1 MNSQRFA
8 MIDDDAA
15 WEHWRGN
22 WMLRDDTIYL
32 NHGSFGPPP
41 EPVRAARRKW
51 IDLLDAQPMDF
62 FVRRFE
68 AELFA
73 ARERLAAFVGTS
85 RENIVFMENAT
96 AAMNV
101 VASSLTLKPGDEVLL
116 TDHEYDAVRRIWSRK
131 CARAGTSEPRV
142 VKLPLPLESS
152 EQIVDA
158 VIADVSERTRLIV
171 VSHVTS
177 KTAIILPV
185 AEICAKAREIGIAV
199 CVDGPHAP
207 AQIPLDTDSLGCDFY
222 TASLHKWLSAP
233 FGSGF
238 LYVHPR
244 CQHFI
249 KTPILSWGR
258 LLPDKP
264 ETWDD
269 EFTWTGTRDP
279 SAYLSVPAAIDFLES
294 VGLEAFRARTHQLA
308 EYARGRLIETTGGE
322 AIVPDHEQWCGSMA
336 LVSLPPGDSRA
347 LQIALWERFGI
358 EVPIIDFAGQRF
370 IRVSCHLY
378 NDRQQI
384 DFLCDALTKL
394 L

>member
-1 MNSQRFA
+1 

-15 WEHWRGN
+15 WEHWRGY
-22 WMLRDDTIYL
+22 WKLRDDTIYL

-51 IDLLDAQPMDF
+51 IDQLDAQPMDF
-62 FVRRFE
+62 FVRRLE
-68 AELFA
+68 PELSA
-73 ARERLAAFVGTS
+73 ARDRLATFVGTT
-85 RENIVFMENAT
+85 RENIVFVENAT

-101 VASSLTLKPGDEVLL
+101 VAASVSLDPGDEVLL
-116 TDHEYDAVRRIWSRK
+116 TDHEYDAVRRIWTRK
-131 CARAGTSEPRV
+131 CARAGTSGPRV
-142 VKLPLPLESS
+142 VKLPLPLETS
-152 EQIVDA
+152 EQVVDA
-158 VIADVSERTRLIV
+158 IFAATGERTRLIV

-177 KTAIILPV
+177 KTATILPV
-185 AEICAKAREIGIAV
+185 AEICAKAREVGVAV
-199 CVDGPHAP
+199 CLDGPHAP
-207 AQIPLDTDSLGCDFY
+207 AQVPLDVDSLGCDFY

-244 CQHFI
+244 SQDLVE
-249 KTPILSWGR
+249 TPILSWGR
-258 LLPDKP
+258 LAPAKP

-269 EFTWTGTRDP
+269 EFAWTGTRDP

-294 VGLEAFRARTHQLA
+294 VGLDAFRGRTHQLA
-308 EYARGRLIETTGGE
+308 RYARERLIETTGGK
-322 AIVPDHEQWCGSMA
+322 AIVPDDQQWYGAMA
-336 LVSLPPGDSRA
+336 LVSLPPGDSLA
-347 LQIALWERFGI
+347 LQIALWEKFGI
-358 EVPIIDFAGQRF
+358 EVPIIDFAGRRY

-378 NDRQQI
+378 NNRPQI